1 MSLTPRQKTLLDFI
15 VSYQKEKGYTP
26 TYGEMSV
33 GIGNSPKSVFS
44 VHRMVQQ
51 LKDRGYVT
59 STHGS
64 ERSIQVLRTSPVDA
78 PVLASHHSDG
88 SNQPQT

>member
-1 MSLTPRQKTLLDFI
+1 MSLTPRQKALLDFI

-26 TYGEMSV
+26 TYGEMAV
-33 GIGNSPKSVFS
+33 GIGNSAKSLHS
-44 VHRMVQQ
+44 AHRLVQQ

-59 STHGS
+59 STYGS

-78 PVLASHHSDG
+78 PVPASHHSGG